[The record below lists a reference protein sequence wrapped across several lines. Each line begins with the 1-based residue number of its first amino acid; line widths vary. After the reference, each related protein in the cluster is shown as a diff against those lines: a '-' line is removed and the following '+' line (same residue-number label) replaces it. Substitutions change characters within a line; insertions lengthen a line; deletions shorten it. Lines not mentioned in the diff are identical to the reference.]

1 MEKLERITTHDGIV
15 TAVKPGSV
23 TVQIKSVSA
32 CASCAAHAKCGFAES
47 KDKELEIHLPPHSSN
62 QTIKQSSNPTTETS
76 RFEVGDRVKVCIDTS
91 SGMRAV
97 WIAYLLPAILIIA
110 VVIALSAASVPE
122 GLVALAAFGVLA
134 LHILLLFILRR
145 KIDRRFQITLIQS
158 TNP

>member
-47 KDKELEIHLPPHSSN
+47 KDQELEI
-62 QTIKQSSNPTTETS
+62 PTTETSRLQDFETS

-122 GLVALAAFGVLA
+122 GFVALAAFGVLA
-134 LHILLLFILRR
+134 LHILVLFILRR
-145 KIDRRFQITLIQS
+145 KIDRRFQITIH
-158 TNP
+158 PC

>member
-1 MEKLERITTHDGIV
+1 MEKLERVARHDGIV
-15 TAVKPGSV
+15 TAVNDGSV

-47 KDKELEIHLPPHSSN
+47 KDKELEI
-62 QTIKQSSNPTTETS
+62 PTQQ
-76 RFEVGDRVKVCIDTS
+76 RYNLGDHVTVCIDTS

-122 GLVALAAFGVLA
+122 GFVALTAFGVLA
-134 LHILLLFILRR
+134 LHILVLFILRR
-145 KIDRRFQITLIQS
+145 KIDSRFQITLAP
-158 TNP
+158 NA

>member
-1 MEKLERITTHDGIV
+1 MEKLERIARHDGII
-15 TAVKPGSV
+15 TAVKDGSV

-47 KDKELEIHLPPHSSN
+47 KDKELEIPSQQPYN
-62 QTIKQSSNPTTETS
+62 
-76 RFEVGDRVKVCIDTS
+76 VGDRVIVCIDTS
-91 SGMRAV
+91 SGLRAV

-134 LHILLLFILRR
+134 LHILVLFTLRR
-145 KIDRRFQITLIQS
+145 KIDRRFQITLAP
-158 TNP
+158 NP